1 MVATLTFVADTITP
15 VRAYAALRR
24 AAGDAASFLLES
36 VVGGERWGRYSI
48 LGYRPRHEMTLLANG
63 QWVDARRSA
72 REGAAG
78 AADPLEAARAMFEPV
93 DGPSRGDGTAARF
106 AQTYVGYLA
115 WDLVHSIE
123 KVPGWGAQATAP
135 LGRFF
140 GGSTIVVFDGLSHTI
155 TIAADDAGDVERAR
169 THLEDATP
177 LAPLALPDRAKL
189 PADVTVDVDDA
200 TYEAKV
206 RRAQEYIAAGD
217 AFQIVVARTF
227 RVPRGRR
234 DPFDV
239 YRAMRVLNPSPY
251 MYFLD
256 LPPAPG
262 ERTRTQIAGASPET
276 MVHLENRAMTLRP
289 IAGTT
294 RRGKT
299 PEEDADLE
307 RELLADPKERAEH
320 VMLIDLGRND
330 VGRVA
335 EVGSVRVV
343 RQMEIERYSHVMH
356 IVSEVTGR
364 IPIVDAASRG
374 RPRRVP
380 RRDALRRAEGSGDAD
395 HPRARG
401 RPPRHLRRRDRLCRQ
416 DRRPRFRHRDPH
428 GRLQGRHLLR
438 DRRSRHRRGQR
449 PGERGRGDAEQG
461 AQRPLR
467 HRDRRPLGIAH
478 RLVRPSATPRPE
490 SGARSLFWGGLPDS
504 ETAVHAARSS
514 TLRGR
519 LPQTVPPA
527 PKQGFEHPPPG
538 ALRFCRCMT
547 RCVS

>member
-15 VRAYAALRR
+15 VRAYAALRS

-48 LGYRPRHEMTLLANG
+48 LGYRPKYEMTLLADG
-63 QWVDARRSA
+63 QWVGAGGRPAPFSA
-72 REGAAG
+72 SAG
-78 AADPLEAARAMFEPV
+78 ARDPLEAARGMFE
-93 DGPSRGDGTAARF
+93 SGDAMHGAGGTAARF
-106 AQTYVGYLA
+106 AQAYVGYLA
-115 WDLVHSIE
+115 WDLVHAIE
-123 KVPGWGAQATAP
+123 KVPGWGPRATTP

-140 GGSTIVVFDGLSHTI
+140 GGSTIVVFDSLSHTI
-155 TIAADDAGDVERAR
+155 TIAADDAADVDRAR
-169 THLEDATP
+169 AHLEQPAP
-177 LAPLALPDRAKL
+177 LTPLALPDGTRL
-189 PADVTVDVDDA
+189 PAAIEVDLDDA

-227 RVPRGRR
+227 RVPRAGR

-276 MVHLENRAMTLRP
+276 MVHLESRMMTLRP

-299 PEEDADLE
+299 DDEDAALE

-335 EVGSVRVV
+335 EIGSVKVV
-343 RQMEIERYSHVMH
+343 RQMEVERYSHVMH
-356 IVSEVTGR
+356 IVSEVNG
-364 IPIVDAASRG
+364 
-374 RPRRVP
+374 RVP
-380 RRDALRRAEGSGDAD
+380 TSTPPLEVVRAAFPAGT
-395 HPRARG
+395 
-401 RPPRHLRRRDRLCRQ
+401 L
-416 DRRPRFRHRDPH
+416 
-428 GRLQGRHLLR
+428 
-438 DRRSRHRRGQR
+438 
-449 PGERGRGDAEQG
+449 
-461 AQRPLR
+461 
-467 HRDRRPLGIAH
+467 
-478 RLVRPSATPRPE
+478 
-490 SGARSLFWGGLPDS
+490 SGAPKVRAMQIIRELEAGPRGIYGGAIGYVGKTGDLDFAIAIRTAVCKDDAFFVTAGAGIVEASDPAKEAEETRSKARSALCAI
-504 ETAVHAARSS
+504 ETA
-514 TLRGR
+514 GR
-519 LPQTVPPA
+519 
-527 PKQGFEHPPPG
+527 
-538 ALRFCRCMT
+538 
-547 RCVS
+547 

>member
-1 MVATLTFVADTITP
+1 MVATFTFVADTITP

-63 QWVDARRSA
+63 QWVGARGEPANVDAS
-72 REGAAG
+72 
-78 AADPLEAARAMFEPV
+78 AADPLEAARAMFEPSS
-93 DGPSRGDGTAARF
+93 DSPGDGTAARF

-115 WDLVHSIE
+115 WDLVHAIE
-123 KVPGWGAQATAP
+123 KVPGWGGRVTTP

-155 TIAADDAGDVERAR
+155 TIAADDPADVEQARA
-169 THLEDATP
+169 HLDDATS
-177 LAPLALPDRAKL
+177 LSPLALPDRAKL
-189 PADVTVDVDDA
+189 PSDVSVDLDDPA
-200 TYEAKV
+200 YEAKV

-239 YRAMRVLNPSPY
+239 YRAMRVINPSPY

-262 ERTRTQIAGASPET
+262 ERSRTQIAGASPET
-276 MVHLENRAMTLRP
+276 MVHLENRVMTLRP

-294 RRGKT
+294 PRGKT
-299 PEEDADLE
+299 PEEDDALE

-335 EVGSVRVV
+335 EVGSVKVV
-343 RQMEIERYSHVMH
+343 RQMEVERYSHVMH

-364 IPIVDAASRG
+364 IPASTPPLEVVRAAFPAG
-374 RPRRVP
+374 T
-380 RRDALRRAEGSGDAD
+380 L
-395 HPRARG
+395 
-401 RPPRHLRRRDRLCRQ
+401 
-416 DRRPRFRHRDPH
+416 
-428 GRLQGRHLLR
+428 
-438 DRRSRHRRGQR
+438 
-449 PGERGRGDAEQG
+449 
-461 AQRPLR
+461 
-467 HRDRRPLGIAH
+467 
-478 RLVRPSATPRPE
+478 
-490 SGARSLFWGGLPDS
+490 SGAPKIRAMQIIRELEAGPRGIYGGAIGYVAKTGDLDFAIAIRTTVCKDDTFFVTAGAGIVEASDPAKEAEETRSKARSALCAI
-504 ETAVHAARSS
+504 ETA
-514 TLRGR
+514 GR
-519 LPQTVPPA
+519 
-527 PKQGFEHPPPG
+527 
-538 ALRFCRCMT
+538 
-547 RCVS
+547 

>member
-63 QWVDARRSA
+63 QWVGARGQAVPVPANGR
-72 REGAAG
+72 
-78 AADPLEAARAMFEPV
+78 DPLEAARRLFEPSSEPTGG
-93 DGPSRGDGTAARF
+93 DGPAARF
-106 AQTYVGYLA
+106 AHAYVGYLA
-115 WDLVHSIE
+115 WDLVHAIE
-123 KVPGWGAQATAP
+123 KVPGWGDMATAP

-140 GGSTIVVFDGLSHTI
+140 GGATIVVFDSLSHTV
-155 TIAADDAGDVERAR
+155 TISGEDAAEVERAR
-169 THLEDATP
+169 ALLEDPAP
-177 LAPLALPDRAKL
+177 LAPLALPDRTKI
-189 PADVTVDVDDA
+189 PGDITVDLDDA
-200 TYEAKV
+200 TYEARV

-217 AFQIVVARTF
+217 AFQVVVARTF

-239 YRAMRVLNPSPY
+239 YRALRGLHPSPY

-276 MVHLENRAMTLRP
+276 MVHLQDGAMTLRP

-294 RRGKT
+294 RRGKSAD
-299 PEEDADLE
+299 EDATLE

-330 VGRVA
+330 GGRVA
-335 EVGSVRVV
+335 QVGTVKVM

-364 IPIVDAASRG
+364 VPPSTPPLEVVRAAFPAGTLSGAPKVRAMQIIRELEAGPRGIYGGAIGYVAKTGDLDFAIAIRTAVCRDDTFFVTAGAGIV
-374 RPRRVP
+374 
-380 RRDALRRAEGSGDAD
+380 EG
-395 HPRARG
+395 
-401 RPPRHLRRRDRLCRQ
+401 
-416 DRRPRFRHRDPH
+416 RDPPKEAEE
-428 GRLQGRHLLR
+428 
-438 DRRSRHRRGQR
+438 SRKK
-449 PGERGRGDAEQG
+449 
-461 AQRPLR
+461 
-467 HRDRRPLGIAH
+467 
-478 RLVRPSATPRPE
+478 
-490 SGARSLFWGGLPDS
+490 ARSALCATQ
-504 ETAVHAARSS
+504 TA
-514 TLRGR
+514 GR
-519 LPQTVPPA
+519 
-527 PKQGFEHPPPG
+527 
-538 ALRFCRCMT
+538 
-547 RCVS
+547 